1 MGDFKEVGIVLF
13 LISLCFIAIPI
24 RIDKTLEDIE
34 NDFKQFVVRFNKS
47 YRYDPLE
54 YENRFHVFQVSFIY
68 LSIVLST

>member
-24 RIDKTLEDIE
+24 RIDKTLENIE

-47 YRYDPLE
+47 YRHDPLE
-54 YENRFHVFQVSFIY
+54 YEKRFHVFQVSSIY
-68 LSIVLST
+68 LTIYIS